1 VSFDI
6 DGLGMAGVVGLIYDW
21 TADTK
26 LGVSYRTPGI
36 VYMSGDGEVGSAPD
50 HVDLHLHLPQTVSF
64 GFAHDLTP
72 RLMLSASAHWTD
84 YPQFE
89 EGQFDFRDNAVLS
102 RGPFTSTR
110 ATFRYSA
117 GAEYELMKEHV
128 WLRGGVSREEW
139 MMEASSLSPVIYDTT
154 DTLFGL
160 GLGGA
165 FENWTID
172 MVIGLP
178 IIEER
183 LVSSQ
188 KNPSFPGNYDLS
200 GGVAGISITYRL
212 D

>member
-1 VSFDI
+1 
-6 DGLGMAGVVGLIYDW
+6 
-21 TADTK
+21 
-26 LGVSYRTPGI
+26 
-36 VYMSGDGEVGSAPD
+36 
-50 HVDLHLHLPQTVSF
+50 
-64 GFAHDLTP
+64 
-72 RLMLSASAHWTD
+72 
-84 YPQFE
+84 
-89 EGQFDFRDNAVLS
+89 
-102 RGPFTSTR
+102 
-110 ATFRYSA
+110 
-117 GAEYELMKEHV
+117 
-128 WLRGGVSREEW
+128 